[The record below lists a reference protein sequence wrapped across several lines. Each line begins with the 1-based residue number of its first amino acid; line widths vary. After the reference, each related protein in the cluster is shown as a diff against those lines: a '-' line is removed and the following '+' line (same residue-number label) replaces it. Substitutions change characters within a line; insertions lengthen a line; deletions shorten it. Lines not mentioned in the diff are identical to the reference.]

1 MAGSVML
8 YGWVESAWYLT
19 KTEEG
24 EDPPPNQNIDFSQA
38 SGSATVTLT
47 REFRMAGQFPDLD
60 VHFEMGEVGT
70 PDYEVTVGGVGSNH
84 LTIRTLEDE
93 ILGQLANSNAPIS
106 KRYLAECLGVEPN
119 IIRKAINNLIK
130 LKKIVPQDK
139 GYTIP
144 KH

>member
-1 MAGSVML
+1 
-8 YGWVESAWYLT
+8 
-19 KTEEG
+19 
-24 EDPPPNQNIDFSQA
+24 
-38 SGSATVTLT
+38 
-47 REFRMAGQFPDLD
+47 MAGQFPDLD

-84 LTIRTLEDE
+84 MTIRTLEEE

-139 GYTIP
+139 GYIIP
-144 KH
+144 KR